1 MKAVNDEEI
10 TTYPI
15 PKNEAE
21 RLAALSSY
29 DIVDSLPEQ
38 EYDDI
43 AIISSHICQTPIA
56 MVALVDEKRKWHK
69 SKVGLDKEFSPREFA
84 ICSHTIMGNDI
95 LIVNDTLKH
104 ETFRHIGMVV
114 RAPYVRFYAGVPLIN
129 ADGYALG
136 TLCVADIQP
145 RQLDQF
151 QQDALKAL
159 ARQVIAL
166 LELRRNITI
175 IEKQKKNL
183 LALSSIDELSGLFNR
198 RVLNTQL
205 TKELSRSQR
214 DGKSFAVA
222 MLDIDNF
229 KNLNDEFGHACGDK
243 VIKKISALLQEQTR
257 TTDYCIRYG
266 GDEFIVIMPNTDQL
280 QSSYVGNRILQC
292 IDNASGVLDTLTISI
307 GIANINQFDT
317 NEDDILA
324 LADKCV
330 YLAKQQGRNNIV
342 SQFN

>member
-1 MKAVNDEEI
+1 LKEVNDAEI
-10 TTYPI
+10 TIYPV
-15 PKNEAE
+15 PKNEAG
-21 RLAALSSY
+21 RLSALASY

-43 AIISSHICQTPIA
+43 ALISSHICQTSIA

-95 LIVNDTLKH
+95 LIVNDTLEH

-114 RAPYVRFYAGVPLIN
+114 RPPHVRFYAGMPLIN

-136 TLCVADIQP
+136 TLCVADTQP
-145 RQLDQF
+145 HQLDQF

-166 LELRRNITI
+166 LELRRNIAI
-175 IEKQKKNL
+175 IEKQKLDL
-183 LALSSIDELSGLFNR
+183 LALSTIDELSGLFNR
-198 RVLNTQL
+198 RVLDTQL

-214 DGKSFAVA
+214 DGKSFSVA

-229 KNLNDEFGHACGDK
+229 KNLNDEFGHAFGDK
-243 VIKKISALLQEQTR
+243 VIKKISALLQEHTR

-266 GDEFIVIMPNTDQL
+266 GDEFIVIMPNTAQE

-292 IDNASGVLDTLTISI
+292 VDNAGGVLDTLTISI
-307 GIANINQFDT
+307 GIANIKQFDV

-330 YLAKQQGRNNIV
+330 YLAKKQGRNNIV